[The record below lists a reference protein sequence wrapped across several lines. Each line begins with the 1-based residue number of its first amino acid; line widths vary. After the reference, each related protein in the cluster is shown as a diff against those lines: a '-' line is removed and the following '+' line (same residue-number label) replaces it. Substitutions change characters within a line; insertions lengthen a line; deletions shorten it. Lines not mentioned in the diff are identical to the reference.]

1 MNDNVSIRQVVR
13 TTAYDEALAARLG
26 MNPTDLRCLE
36 LVAGEPGL
44 APGRLAE
51 LAGLTSGAIT
61 GVLDRLERQGD
72 VTRRPDPADR
82 RRIAVHP
89 VKRHL
94 AVLSAA
100 VAPLDAA
107 IDSVLGAYAEDER
120 VTIAAFL
127 RSAAE
132 AVGAETERLV
142 AETHGEFRGQY
153 VPGAPRWRQP
163 RPAHLS
169 VRRAKSRGQHR
180 SARPARGG
188 TGHHGDER
196 LTLELVAGAPAGQLL
211 AASFDGPKPDV
222 RAMAGNVNVHYRRQ
236 SAAIFRSRRARIAL
250 STEVRWAIEL
260 DGGLTDLTGDL
271 GGVHLT
277 RLDVEGGANHV
288 DLSLPRPQGTV
299 VVRLAGVASSV
310 VFRRPAEI
318 PGGCPGRGRGL
329 APLCGWPALRPGRRQ
344 ATLCRARLRL
354 GARSLRA
361 RVPWWRQ
368 QRQDHCGLMKPG
380 GLRPPHRRR

>member
-1 MNDNVSIRQVVR
+1 MNDLSSIRQVVR
-13 TTAYDEALAARLG
+13 TPAYDEALAARLG
-26 MNPTDLRCLE
+26 MNATDLRCLE

-61 GVLDRLERQGD
+61 GVLDRLERQGY

-82 RRIAVHP
+82 RRIAVQP
-89 VKRHL
+89 VKRRL
-94 AVLSAA
+94 AGLSAA

-107 IDSVLGAYAEDER
+107 IDAVLGAYAEDER
-120 VTIAAFL
+120 VTITDFL

-142 AETHGEFRGQY
+142 AETHGGFVGGTYLAPLGGASRGRLTFSS
-153 VPGAPRWRQP
+153 GAPRIAANIAPLGP
-163 RPAHLS
+163 RA
-169 VRRAKSRGQHR
+169 
-180 SARPARGG
+180 SARVIMETSASR
-188 TGHHGDER
+188 
-196 LTLELVAGAPAGQLL
+196 LELVAGAPAGQLL
-211 AASFDGPKPDV
+211 AASFDGPRPDV
-222 RAMAGNVNVHYRRQ
+222 RAMAGTVDVHYRRQ
-236 SAAIFRSRRARIAL
+236 SAAAFRSRRARIAL
-250 STEVRWAIEL
+250 STEVPWAIEL

-310 VFRRPAEI
+310 LFRRPAEI
-318 PGGCPGRGRGL
+318 PVAVRIAGGVSHLSVDGQRAEQVAGKRRYVGPDFDS
-329 APLCGWPALRPGRRQ
+329 APDRYELEV
-344 ATLCRARLRL
+344 L
-354 GARSLRA
+354 GGASSVKIA
-361 RVPWWRQ
+361 A
-368 QRQDHCGLMKPG
+368 G
-380 GLRPPHRRR
+380 